1 MVDALK
7 IAGDDVSVTKDR
19 FRAPR
24 HRRSSCYMVGKHDQ
38 TVNPELERS
47 GAKRMGATT
56 VELDSDHVPMLSHP
70 DVVADLIFKAAG
82 AVPQPPNS

>member
-1 MVDALK
+1 
-7 IAGDDVSVTKDR
+7 
-19 FRAPR
+19 
-24 HRRSSCYMVGKHDQ
+24 MVGKHDQ